1 MTDSNVPPDRIVVA
15 DKTFIPFIPADAVQ
29 RRVRELAAEISRD
42 HADREPLLVCVL
54 NGAFLF
60 FADLVRNMR
69 IEHTQD
75 FLRPASYGDGMK
87 SSGTVELRKDL
98 ETDIRGRHVI
108 LVEDIVDTGR
118 TLDFLLR
125 MLRERAPASLAVA
138 TLLHKPAQAVV
149 AHDLA
154 YVGFEIPPAFVVG
167 YGLDY
172 GQRARHLE
180 AIYTLAPENGGR
192 TASDSA

>member
-1 MTDSNVPPDRIVVA
+1 MTHFHVAPDRIVVA
-15 DKTFIPFIPADAVQ
+15 DKTFIPYISSDDVQ
-29 RRVRELAAEISRD
+29 RRVRELAAQISHD
-42 HADREPLLVCVL
+42 YAEKEPLLVCVL

-60 FADLVRNMR
+60 FADLVRNLT

-75 FLRPASYGDGMK
+75 FLRPASYGDGME

-118 TLDFLLR
+118 TLEFLLR
-125 MLRERAPASLAVA
+125 MLRDRAPASLAIS

-192 TASDSA
+192 TATDIA

>member
-1 MTDSNVPPDRIVVA
+1 MTQTHASADRIVVA
-15 DKTFIPFIPADAVQ
+15 DKTFIPFIPSDEVQ
-29 RRVRELAAEISRD
+29 RRVRALAAEISRD
-42 HADREPLLVCVL
+42 YASKEPLLVCVL

-60 FADLVRNMR
+60 FADLVRNLT

-75 FLRPASYGDGMK
+75 FLRPASYGDGME
-87 SSGTVELRKDL
+87 SSGRVELRKDL

-125 MLRERAPASLAVA
+125 MLRDRAPASLAIA
-138 TLLHKPAQAVV
+138 SLLHKPSQAVIT
-149 AHDLA
+149 HDLA

-180 AIYTLAPENGGR
+180 AIYTLAPENGGG
-192 TASDSA
+192 TATDIA